1 MRLLYNL
8 SSSQM
13 HCQQEHHIVDKVK
26 DKAQNIAAII
36 QDKVQAC
43 TSPGAKTE
51 EGGADEEMEDAKE

>member
-1 MRLLYNL
+1 
-8 SSSQM
+8 M
-13 HCQQEHHIVDKVK
+13 HRQQEHHIVEQVK

-36 QDKVQAC
+36 QDKVKAC